1 MKNNPE
7 YYMDLALKLALK
19 AKGRT
24 LPNPMVGALVVKD
37 GKIIGQGYH
46 KKAGLAHA
54 EIVALDQAGN
64 SSKDASLYVT
74 LEPCRHF
81 GRTPPCVNRIIRSQI
96 KEVFVGM
103 LDPNPLNNGKGI
115 AILKK
120 SGIKVSVGYLE
131 DELKEL
137 NSIFI
142 KYISKKMPHITVK
155 VAESLDGRVATKT
168 GESKWITSDAS
179 RSFAHKLRGNFDA
192 IVVGV
197 NTVIL
202 DNPRL
207 DAWFSKKQPV
217 KVIVDSH
224 LSTPDNANVF
234 LKGKVIIATI
244 ASKQPGQE
252 TENMK
257 VLSQKATILQVKE
270 KNGQIDLKD
279 MFKKLAAMEISSVLV
294 EGGGTLIG
302 SLFDDKLVDKVEFF
316 ISPKIIGGKDAISSV
331 MGKGISH
338 INEVK
343 KLQNVK
349 FRKIGEDFFIEGK
362 VNY

>member
-1 MKNNPE
+1 MIKKDAN
-7 YYMDLALKLALK
+7 YYMNLALKLALK
-19 AKGRT
+19 AKGNT

-54 EIVALDQAGN
+54 EVVALDQAGEAA
-64 SSKDASLYVT
+64 KGAILYVT
-74 LEPCRHF
+74 LEPCTHF
-81 GRTPPCVNRIIRSQI
+81 GRTPPCVNRIVRSKV

-115 AILKK
+115 AFLKENR
-120 SGIKVSVGYLE
+120 IKVNVGYLE
-131 DELKEL
+131 NELKEL
-137 NSIFI
+137 NEIFI
-142 KYISKKMPHITVK
+142 KYISKKIPHVTVK
-155 VAESLDGRVATKT
+155 VGQSLDGRVATKT

-179 RSFAHKLRGNFDA
+179 RNFAHKMRGNFDA

-197 NTVIL
+197 NTVIR

-224 LSTPDNANVF
+224 LSTPDNANIF
-234 LKGKVIIATI
+234 LKGKVILATI

-257 VLSQKATILQVKE
+257 VLSQKATILAVKE

-279 MFKKLAAMEISSVLV
+279 MFKKLAAMEISSCLV

-302 SLFDDKLVDKVEFF
+302 SLFDDKLVDRVMFF
-316 ISPKIIGGKDAISSV
+316 LSPKIIGGKDAIGSV
-331 MGKGISH
+331 MGKGISR
-338 INEVK
+338 INDVK
-343 KLQNVK
+343 KLKNVK
-349 FRKIGEDFFIEGK
+349 FRKIGEDFLIEGK
-362 VNY
+362 VV